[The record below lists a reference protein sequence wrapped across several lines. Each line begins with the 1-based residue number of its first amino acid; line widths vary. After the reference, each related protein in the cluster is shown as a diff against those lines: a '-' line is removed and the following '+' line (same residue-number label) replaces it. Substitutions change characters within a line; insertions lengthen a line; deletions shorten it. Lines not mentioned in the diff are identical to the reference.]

1 MTKKIILKTKENK
14 IYNDDID
21 YSNYI
26 KCELVENQND
36 TSFEYSITKSSSEY
50 GIYLLSLS
58 SDIINDKLQVKIIIK
73 SNYEKYSDN
82 YTIIDLKILIGNP
95 DPDKTVIKITKPEI
109 YIGEVFSFYFYLYD
123 KYENQYKANDEVI
136 SHLKIINNN
145 ILIPESIHTSD
156 NVFIVSFTPK
166 IPPRDLNIQIIYT
179 IDSSNNIIL
188 NNQKITGRVL
198 SNIEYKFTQFSGTKI
213 TTIKAGES
221 LPLNVHFYDKN
232 KNCIEQYDSLSVIL
246 SAIITGPIGE
256 YSKVRNYK
264 FEQKINEDL
273 PSCKIYYYLNMDN
286 DLITELGNY
295 NIEINNGEYKKSYD
309 FTIIPN
315 TLNLNKFVSFYDKN
329 EEYFDINNIPA
340 GSFINFTI
348 YGHDDYDNKINTQ
361 IGNLISIKIFENENQ
376 LNELSNDKYQ
386 IKSEEKV
393 DKLGTLYNS
402 LSIYVKGQYIIKY
415 YYNEAELNILNYNDI
430 TTPKNIKIIPGKCSN
445 VYTTIDFSA
454 IEGKKIGTNINIEI
468 ICKDYYGNSITKGGE
483 YFTSKVYYSPDESS
497 QVTIIDSL
505 ITDKNNGT
513 YILSFYPPL
522 EGYYYFSLI
531 LDDEIFYLEPEEKF
545 YLEILKCD
553 KYLCKDGSCVDSIKD
568 CLEEENLCPET
579 KPINCTINGIFTCTN
594 LQTECD
600 CPNNLIKCEN
610 VNYCIE
616 SYDIECPF
624 FLPISCKKK
633 YPNYEYKNYDGICRL
648 NQNQAPNRRI
658 CPIGYI
664 LCSDFTCKTS
674 YDKCIKYPECNED
687 EIRCLDQ
694 SCVTD
699 QEYCPSQISCGDNSK
714 FVCPDGSCVDSD
726 LDCQKLPNCPSN
738 TPYLCA
744 NYVCVE
750 NESQCSKNQA
760 CGHGKTLCSDGVCR
774 EEC

>member
-1 MTKKIILKTKENK
+1 MENDRYKFSFTLSSNNENYYYNYTVYHQTNKNDNNYGNGFYLPENTEIDKENNEIKVGEILTKKIILKTKENK

-232 KNCIEQYDSLSVIL
+232 KNCIEQYDTLYVSL

-264 FEQKINEDL
+264 FEEKENQEL
-273 PSCKIYYYLNMDN
+273 PSCKIYFSLDMDN

-309 FTIIPN
+309 FIVIPN
-315 TLNLNKFVSFYDKN
+315 TLNVNKFVSFYDKN
-329 EEYFDINNIPA
+329 NENFDLNNIQA
-340 GSFINFTI
+340 GTFFNFTI
-348 YGHDDYDNKINTQ
+348 YGQDDYDNKINTQ
-361 IGNLISIKIFENENQ
+361 IGNSISIKVFENEN
-376 LNELSNDKYQ
+376 
-386 IKSEEKV
+386 
-393 DKLGTLYNS
+393 
-402 LSIYVKGQYIIKY
+402 
-415 YYNEAELNILNYNDI
+415 
-430 TTPKNIKIIPGKCSN
+430 
-445 VYTTIDFSA
+445 
-454 IEGKKIGTNINIEI
+454 
-468 ICKDYYGNSITKGGE
+468 
-483 YFTSKVYYSPDESS
+483 
-497 QVTIIDSL
+497 
-505 ITDKNNGT
+505 
-513 YILSFYPPL
+513 
-522 EGYYYFSLI
+522 
-531 LDDEIFYLEPEEKF
+531 
-545 YLEILKCD
+545 
-553 KYLCKDGSCVDSIKD
+553 
-568 CLEEENLCPET
+568 
-579 KPINCTINGIFTCTN
+579 
-594 LQTECD
+594 
-600 CPNNLIKCEN
+600 
-610 VNYCIE
+610 
-616 SYDIECPF
+616 
-624 FLPISCKKK
+624 
-633 YPNYEYKNYDGICRL
+633 
-648 NQNQAPNRRI
+648 
-658 CPIGYI
+658 
-664 LCSDFTCKTS
+664 
-674 YDKCIKYPECNED
+674 
-687 EIRCLDQ
+687 
-694 SCVTD
+694 
-699 QEYCPSQISCGDNSK
+699 
-714 FVCPDGSCVDSD
+714 
-726 LDCQKLPNCPSN
+726 
-738 TPYLCA
+738 
-744 NYVCVE
+744 
-750 NESQCSKNQA
+750 
-760 CGHGKTLCSDGVCR
+760 
-774 EEC
+774 